1 MLLVCQFLKNFIFS
15 HQGPFF
21 KVYVTYAIWRYNIAY
36 IAIYTVKNAPR
47 GQKKMKILRNRQ
59 TISTN
64 YFKEFENTY
73 KATGIPEDILIWCI
87 EHFYA
92 PTKKKI
98 VFFCFFFAICIFVTD
113 FQPNYQNLKI
123 SKKISK
129 FFFKKIFKKKIEIF
143 FSNQNLDLKVSGAQK
158 DCLENISPKFDRN
171 RCSGTHLIVAQKKMV
186 SKTPKIVTW
195 ARSQMRRLYIVK
207 DTYRTR

>member
-1 MLLVCQFLKNFIFS
+1 
-15 HQGPFF
+15 
-21 KVYVTYAIWRYNIAY
+21 
-36 IAIYTVKNAPR
+36 
-47 GQKKMKILRNRQ
+47 MKILRNRQ
-59 TISTN
+59 TMSTN

-98 VFFCFFFAICIFVTD
+98 VFFFAICIFVTD

-158 DCLENISPKFDRN
+158 DCLENIFAKFDAAVIIR
-171 RCSGTHLIVAQKKMV
+171 SALFVAQKKSV
-186 SKTPKIVTW
+186 SKTLKSATW
-195 ARSQMRRLYIVK
+195 ARSQMRRLYMLG
-207 DTYRTR
+207 TYVWSSHI